1 MRRLVKKNFSF
12 LNHIIL
18 DDIKRFK
25 HVFTLIFLYG
35 REGLGMT
42 KYIFVTGGVLSSVG
56 KGIVTSS
63 VGKMLQF
70 RGFSVTVIK
79 IDPYVN
85 VDAGTMNPYI
95 HGEIFVT
102 DDGGETDLDLGWY
115 ERFLDVNLSKEN
127 NITTGQ
133 VYQTVIERERRG
145 EYLGKCVQ
153 IIPHITDEIKRR
165 IRSVAEKSKADVV
178 LTECGGT
185 VGDIEGLPFLEA
197 IRQMRLEEGYEN
209 TLYIHVA
216 LVPILDVTSEM
227 KTKPLQ
233 HSVNE
238 LRRIGIQPDI
248 IVSRCAKMITKD
260 VLEKIA
266 LFGTIPSEAVFC
278 SYNVPTIYK
287 VPLILD
293 KQGMGDYICRRL
305 GLTQNQ
311 LNMEEIKRWRDFVD
325 SLENCKYT
333 VKIALVGKYTGLTD
347 SYVSMNE
354 AFKHAGAACSTRALI
369 DYIEAETF
377 ERNPEKIDVL
387 KNYDGIFVPYGFGPR
402 GTAGKIMAIQFAR
415 ERDIPFL
422 GICYGF
428 QLAVVEFGRNVCG
441 LKDANSTEI
450 DEKTP
455 HPVIDLMPEQHQMIY
470 KGATMRLGSHKIIIR
485 EGTLAHK
492 LYRALEIYE
501 RHRHRYEVNPEYV
514 GILEKNGLVFSGR
527 SPDGRRMEILELPD
541 KFFFFASQFHG
552 EFKSR
557 PGKPSPEYYGFVKAC
572 LDRKMGK
579 SKPGF

>member
-1 MRRLVKKNFSF
+1 MV
-12 LNHIIL
+12 
-18 DDIKRFK
+18 
-25 HVFTLIFLYG
+25 
-35 REGLGMT
+35 

-70 RGFSVTVIK
+70 LGYSVTAIK
-79 IDPYVN
+79 MDPYVN
-85 VDAGTMNPYI
+85 VDAGTMNPYV
-95 HGEIFVT
+95 HGEVFVT

-115 ERFLDVNLSKEN
+115 ERFLDINLSKEN

-133 VYQTVIERERRG
+133 VYQAVIEKERRG
-145 EYLGKCVQ
+145 DFLGKCVQ
-153 IIPHITDEIKRR
+153 IIPHVTDEIKFR
-165 IRSVAEKSKADVV
+165 IRSAAEKSGADVV

-248 IVSRCAKMITKD
+248 IVARCAKMINRD
-260 VLEKIA
+260 VLDKIS
-266 LFGTIPSEAVFC
+266 LFGTIPKDAVFC
-278 SYNVPTIYK
+278 SYNVSTIYK
-287 VPLILD
+287 VPLILEE
-293 KQGMGDYICRRL
+293 QGMGDYICRRL
-305 GLTQNQ
+305 GLTFNY
-311 LNMEEIKRWRDFVD
+311 LNIDEMGRWKKFVE
-325 SLENCKYT
+325 SIENCKHA
-333 VKIALVGKYTGLTD
+333 VRIALVGKYAGLAD

-354 AFKHAGAACSTRALI
+354 ALRHAGAACDAQVLI

-377 ERNPEKIDVL
+377 EENPKKIGDL
-387 KNYDGIFVPYGFGPR
+387 KNYDGIFIPYGFGAR
-402 GTAGKIMAIQFAR
+402 GSLGKIMAIQFAR
-415 ERDIPFL
+415 EHNIPFL

-428 QLAVVEFGRNVCG
+428 QLAIVEFARNLCG
-441 LKDANSTEI
+441 LDGANSTEI
-450 DEKTP
+450 DENTQ
-455 HPVIDLMPEQHQMIY
+455 HPVIDLMPEQHWMTY
-470 KGATMRLGSHKIIIR
+470 KGATMRLGAHKIVVR

-492 LYRALEIYE
+492 LYGAMEIYE
-501 RHRHRYEVNPEYV
+501 RHRHRYEVNPEY
-514 GILEKNGLVFSGR
+514 IDAFEKHGLVFSGK

-557 PGKPSPEYYGFVKAC
+557 PGKPDPEYYGFIKSC
-572 LDRKMGK
+572 LDRKQGK
-579 SKPGF
+579 EKPVF

>member
-1 MRRLVKKNFSF
+1 
-12 LNHIIL
+12 
-18 DDIKRFK
+18 
-25 HVFTLIFLYG
+25 
-35 REGLGMT
+35 MT

-115 ERFLDVNLSKEN
+115 ERFLDINLSKEN

-133 VYQTVIERERRG
+133 IYQTVIERERRG
-145 EYLGKCVQ
+145 DYLGKCVQ

-266 LFGTIPSEAVFC
+266 LFGTIPREAVFC

-293 KQGMGDYICRRL
+293 EQGMGDYICKRL
-305 GLTQNQ
+305 GLTQNR
-311 LNMEEIKRWRDFVD
+311 LNMEEIKRWKDFVD

-354 AFKHAGAACSTRALI
+354 AFKHAGAACSTRVLI

-377 ERNPEKIDVL
+377 ERNPEKIAIL

-402 GTAGKIMAIQFAR
+402 GTTGKIMAIQFAR
-415 ERDIPFL
+415 ENDIPFL
-422 GICYGF
+422 GVCYGF

-455 HPVIDLMPEQHQMIY
+455 HPVIDLMPEQYQTTY
-470 KGATMRLGSHKIIIR
+470 KGATMRLGAHKIIIM

-492 LYRALEIYE
+492 LYGALETYE
-501 RHRHRYEVNPEYV
+501 RHRHRYEVNPEYI

-579 SKPGF
+579 SKPEF